1 MGVFLAFSPIFI
13 LNLRFLFLLE
23 NYSSDVKDFIAMS
36 KFVFI
41 FSLAFCI
48 VLSFFTNV
56 LYYWATPALVLF
68 IPFLTNILK
77 SKLVQYIHIF
87 YGILISLIL
96 LINICFY
103 PISAFFGNVDRETA
117 ILYGWKNLI
126 DIVAYEKKLKGAE
139 KIVFSDYRLGSL
151 YIFHSGDFEADVLME
166 ARRTQFDVW
175 REEENT
181 FGRNTIIIA
190 DNDFPIGQKIASN
203 FEKIEFVRDI
213 KISLGNKLVKK
224 YQVFLGTNT

>member
-1 MGVFLAFSPIFI
+1 
-13 LNLRFLFLLE
+13 
-23 NYSSDVKDFIAMS
+23 MS

-48 VLSFFTNV
+48 ILSFFTNV

-77 SKLVQYIHIF
+77 SKLAQYIHIL

-96 LINICFY
+96 LINVSFY

-117 ILYGWKNLI
+117 ILYGWEKLI
-126 DIVAYEKKLKGAE
+126 DIVGSEKELLGAE

-151 YIFHSGDFEADVLME
+151 YIFHSGDFEADVL
-166 ARRTQFDVW
+166 W
-175 REEENT
+175 KREEHT
-181 FGRNTIIIA
+181 
-190 DNDFPIGQKIASN
+190 
-203 FEKIEFVRDI
+203 
-213 KISLGNKLVKK
+213 SLMSGERKK
-224 YQVFLGTNT
+224 TYLEGTLLLLLIMIFR